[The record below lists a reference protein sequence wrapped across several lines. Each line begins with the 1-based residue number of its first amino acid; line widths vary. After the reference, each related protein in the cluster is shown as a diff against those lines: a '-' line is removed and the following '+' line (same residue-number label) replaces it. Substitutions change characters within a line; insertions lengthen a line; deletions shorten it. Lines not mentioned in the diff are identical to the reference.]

1 MKPSSRVIEN
11 EVCEVQP
18 TFYSFSLLVKY
29 AEMSE
34 VMMTF
39 EAGTK
44 SCKHAAI
51 ALKRKAFYPHFMQ

>member
-1 MKPSSRVIEN
+1 MKPSLRVIEN

-18 TFYSFSLLVKY
+18 TFYSISLLVKY

-44 SCKHAAI
+44 S
-51 ALKRKAFYPHFMQ
+51 